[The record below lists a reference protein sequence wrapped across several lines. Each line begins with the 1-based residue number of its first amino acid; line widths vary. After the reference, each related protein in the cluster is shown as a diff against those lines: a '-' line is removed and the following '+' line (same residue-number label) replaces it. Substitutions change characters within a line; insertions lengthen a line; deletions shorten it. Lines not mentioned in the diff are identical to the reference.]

1 MKIFLLLSIILI
13 IALSSCSKEPEIQI
27 GISRGSGTEGY
38 EQYEKWIT
46 EHYPNT
52 KVVDLYNL
60 KLEDAI
66 KELEQSSA
74 LLLSGGPDVHPA
86 FFGKDYDTLR
96 CSIDNRRDTLEFNL
110 IEKAKRMK
118 LPVLGICRGLQ
129 ILNVANGGSLIVD
142 IPEDIG
148 KEIIHQ
154 DTTVKEVFHKIKIDT
169 ESYLFEI
176 SGVKEGEVNSNHHQ
190 AIDVLAENFI
200 AASFSHDGI
209 IESIEYKY
217 PENKP
222 YLLAVQWHP
231 ERLEENEELSEQIL
245 ESFINATLEYYKFY
259 GYKAGQIK
267 E

>member
-1 MKIFLLLSIILI
+1 MKKLILLSLAII
-13 IALSSCSKEPEIQI
+13 IALSSCSKEPKIQI
-27 GISRGSGTEGY
+27 SISRGSGSEGY

-46 EHYPNT
+46 NYYPNAN
-52 KVVDLYNL
+52 VVDLYNL
-60 KLEDAI
+60 EIEEAL

-86 FFGKDYDTLR
+86 FFRKGYDTLR
-96 CSIDNRRDTLEFNL
+96 CSIDNWRDTLEFAL
-110 IEKAKRMK
+110 INRARRMK

-148 KEIIHQ
+148 TEVIHQ
-154 DTTVKEVFHKIKIDT
+154 DTTSNDVSHTIKIDT
-169 ESYLFEI
+169 SSYLYEI
-176 SGVKEGEVNSNHHQ
+176 SGLEEGEVNSNHHQ
-190 AIDVLAENFI
+190 AIDII
-200 AASFSHDGI
+200 AANFVATSTTEDGI

-231 ERLEENEELSEQIL
+231 ERMDEQSSLSYPIL
-245 ESFINATLEYYKFY
+245 ESFINAALEYYKFY
-259 GYKAGQIK
+259 GYKAGQVK